1 MPPKA
6 KITPNRHIH
15 TTIDAALADRIE
27 EFLFSELEGRVPK
40 GAMQA
45 FLTRQIQE
53 FFSHRELD
61 LAPYIGS
68 MPAEFVV
75 RGTPESIGMLEAT
88 LKGEH
93 SGR

>member
-6 KITPNRHIH
+6 KITPNKHIH
-15 TTIDAALADRIE
+15 TTLDAALYDKIE
-27 EFLFSELEGRVPK
+27 GYLFSELEGRVPK

-61 LAPYIGS
+61 LAPFVGS
-68 MPAEFVV
+68 MPTEFVV
-75 RGTPESIGMLEAT
+75 RGTQASIEALT
-88 LKGEH
+88 KALKGA
-93 SGR
+93 